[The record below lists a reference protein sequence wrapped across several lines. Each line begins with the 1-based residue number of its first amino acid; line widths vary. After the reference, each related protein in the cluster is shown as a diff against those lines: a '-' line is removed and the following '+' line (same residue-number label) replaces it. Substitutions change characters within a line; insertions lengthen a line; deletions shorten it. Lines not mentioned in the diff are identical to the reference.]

1 MEDIALPIQEVPELW
16 FFGTGTFAA
25 RCLAL
30 LSAAL
35 PFSLVVTAPPSLGGR
50 GLKQILSP
58 VEVLCAERGIA
69 LHRSPSVVSDEKLLR
84 ALERVRPH
92 SILVVDFGQK
102 IRDPF
107 LSAPLH
113 GCLNIHPSLLPR
125 YRGAAPVQRALMN
138 GDERTG
144 VTLFRL
150 VEEMDAGPILLQ
162 DDLFLGGHETAG
174 EVLDVLAAKGGNLY
188 RKGVQC
194 LIEGSCTFTDQNS
207 ESISYAPKIANNEA
221 EFFWRSP
228 ARTALNLVRALNPT
242 PGAFV
247 RTDGKRLKVWE
258 AAVSSLRGM
267 PGQVLGFEGGYPVIG
282 MEDGALVLRSVQPEG
297 KKRMDGGEWARGVRL
312 QTKGVL
318 H

>member
-1 MEDIALPIQEVPELW
+1 MEDIVLPIREVPELW

-25 RCLAL
+25 RSLAL
-30 LSAAL
+30 LTNSL
-35 PFSLVVTAPPSLGGR
+35 RFSLVVTSPPSLGGR

-58 VEVLCAERGIA
+58 VEELCAERGIP
-69 LHRSPSVVSDEKLLR
+69 LHRSRSVASDEELLK
-84 ALERVRPH
+84 ALERSRPH

-102 IRDPF
+102 IREPF
-107 LSAPLH
+107 LSTPLH

-138 GDERTG
+138 GDDRTG

-150 VEEMDAGPILLQ
+150 VEEMDAGPILFQ
-162 DDLFLGGHETAG
+162 DDLCLAGHETAG
-174 EVLDVLAAKGGNLY
+174 EVLDVLAARGGKLY
-188 RKGVQC
+188 QKGVQC
-194 LIEGSCTFTDQNS
+194 LIEGSCSFTDQNS
-207 ESISYAPKIANNEA
+207 ESVSYAPKIANNEA
-221 EFFWRSP
+221 EFFWHSP
-228 ARTALNLVRALNPT
+228 TRTALNLIRALNPA

-247 RTDGKRLKVWE
+247 QVDGKRLKVWE
-258 AAVSSLRGM
+258 AAVSPLRGT
-267 PGQVLGFEGGYPVIG
+267 PGQVLGFEGGCPVIG